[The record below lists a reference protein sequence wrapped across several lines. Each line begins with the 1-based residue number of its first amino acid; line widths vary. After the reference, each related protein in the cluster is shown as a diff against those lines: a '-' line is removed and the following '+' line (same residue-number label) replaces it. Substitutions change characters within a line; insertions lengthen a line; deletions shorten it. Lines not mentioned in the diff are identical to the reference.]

1 LLQLRLGA
9 CEDGIVP
16 TDGNHLRKE
25 CAIGPHLVFRLHKSL
40 VSFAG
45 DNSPCMTM
53 RETDEFTIGRV
64 FPLLPKVLGQESI
77 SLWLYLGSFTAL
89 VNFLR
94 LALEQGPRGTSTG
107 GGMIIFILSII
118 GWMAASLVHCAAIQA
133 ADRRLSGMPVPAIDA
148 LRASF
153 TRLWPYLGLSVL
165 LSLALTIGLLA
176 LIVPGIF
183 LLVAFSLALP
193 ALVTRRTG
201 VFDSLSISWR
211 MTKGRRLEIL
221 GLLLVYGLA
230 VALVFAAAILLG
242 IIVLYL
248 TGLAGTFGQKLI
260 VLFINA
266 FLPGLVLVAGGAVSA
281 TMFRLIEV
289 DAAAVPS

>member
-1 LLQLRLGA
+1 
-9 CEDGIVP
+9 
-16 TDGNHLRKE
+16 
-25 CAIGPHLVFRLHKSL
+25 
-40 VSFAG
+40 
-45 DNSPCMTM
+45 M

-64 FPLLPKVLGQESI
+64 LPLLPKVLGQESI

-94 LALEQGPRGTSTG
+94 LALEQGPRGAGTG
-107 GGMIIFILSII
+107 GGLVAFILSIV

-133 ADRRLSGMPVPAIDA
+133 ADMQLSGMPVQALDA

-153 TRLWPYLGLSVL
+153 TRFWPYLGLSVL
-165 LSLALTIGLLA
+165 LSLVLTVGLLA

-183 LLVAFSLALP
+183 ALVVFSLALP
-193 ALVTRRTG
+193 ALVIRRTG
-201 VFDSLSISWR
+201 VFDSLGASWK

-230 VALVFAAAILLG
+230 VALVFAAAILLT
-242 IIVLYL
+242 IVVLYL

-266 FLPGLVLVAGGAVSA
+266 FLPGLVLVAAGAVSA

-289 DAAAVPS
+289 DTAAVPA